1 MPILPQPYLL
11 IFVNHKQI
19 TQMKNIVV
27 VGGTKGIG
35 KQLAEA
41 LAGYNRYI
49 IARSQDDLTV
59 NEQTIFLPGDVTAP
73 DIDISGLPDVIDGL
87 VYCPGSINLKPFH
100 RLTEADFLN
109 DWQVNFMGAV
119 KIIQQLLPALKK
131 AEMPSIVLFSTV
143 AVQTGMP
150 FHASIAAAKGA
161 VEGLTRSLAA
171 ELSPKIRVN
180 CIAPSLVQTS
190 LAEKL
195 TNTPEKI
202 EAGGKRHALQRIG
215 QPNDIAAMA
224 EFLLSDKA
232 AWITGQVLHIDGGM
246 STLKV

>member
-1 MPILPQPYLL
+1 
-11 IFVNHKQI
+11 
-19 TQMKNIVV
+19 MKNIVV

-35 KQLAEA
+35 KQLVDA
-41 LAGYNRYI
+41 LTGYNRFV
-49 IARSQDDLTV
+49 IARSQDELLL

-73 DIDISGLPDVIDGL
+73 SIDISGLPDVIDGL

-109 DWQVNFMGAV
+109 EWQLNFMGAV

-131 AEMPSIVLFSTV
+131 AETPSIVLFSTV

>member
-1 MPILPQPYLL
+1 
-11 IFVNHKQI
+11 
-19 TQMKNIVV
+19 MKNIVV

-35 KQLAEA
+35 RQLVEM
-41 LAGYNRYI
+41 LVGNNMYV
-49 IARSQDDLTV
+49 IARNQDDLTI
-59 NEQTIFLPGDVTAP
+59 NEQTTFIQGDATASS
-73 DIDISGLPDVIDGL
+73 IDLAGLPEVIDGL

-119 KIIQQLLPALKK
+119 KIIQQLLPALKR
-131 AEMPSIVLFSTV
+131 AEAPSIVLFSTV

-161 VEGLTRSLAA
+161 IEGLARSLAA
-171 ELSPKIRVN
+171 ELAPKIRVN

-190 LAEKL
+190 LADKL

-215 QPNDIAAMA
+215 QPGDIAAMA

-232 AWITGQVLHIDGGM
+232 TWITGQVLHVDGGM

>member
-1 MPILPQPYLL
+1 
-11 IFVNHKQI
+11 
-19 TQMKNIVV
+19 MKNIVV

-35 KQLAEA
+35 RQLVEA
-41 LAGYNRYI
+41 LAGNNRYV

-59 NEQTIFLPGDVTAP
+59 NEQTTFLSADITAP
-73 DIDISGLPDVIDGL
+73 TIDIAGLPDVIDGL

-131 AEMPSIVLFSTV
+131 AEAPAIVLFSTV

-161 VEGLTRSLAA
+161 VEGLTRALAA
-171 ELSPKIRVN
+171 ELAPKVRVN

-190 LAEKL
+190 LADKL

-232 AWITGQVLHIDGGM
+232 AWMTGQVLHVDGGM

>member
-1 MPILPQPYLL
+1 
-11 IFVNHKQI
+11 
-19 TQMKNIVV
+19 MKNIVV

-35 KQLAEA
+35 RQLVDV
-41 LAGYNRYI
+41 LTDSHKYV
-49 IARSQDDLTV
+49 IARNPDDLV
-59 NEQTIFLPGDVTAP
+59 LNEHTSFIAGDVTVAT
-73 DIDISGLPDVIDGL
+73 IDLAGLPEVIDGL

-100 RLTEADFLN
+100 RLSEADFLN
-109 DWQVNFMGAV
+109 DWQINCMGAI
-119 KIIQQLLPALKK
+119 KMIQLLLPALKK
-131 AEMPSIVLFSTV
+131 AGAPSIVLFSTV

-171 ELSPKIRVN
+171 ELAPKIRVN

-195 TNTPEKI
+195 VNTPEKI

-215 QPNDIAAMA
+215 QPGDIAAMA
-224 EFLLSDKA
+224 EFLLSDNA
-232 AWITGQVLHIDGGM
+232 GWITGQVLHIDGGM

>member
-1 MPILPQPYLL
+1 
-11 IFVNHKQI
+11 
-19 TQMKNIVV
+19 MKNIVV

-35 KQLAEA
+35 KQLVDA
-41 LAGYNRYI
+41 LTGYNRFV
-49 IARSQDDLTV
+49 IARSQDELLL
-59 NEQTIFLPGDVTAP
+59 NEQTTFLPGDVTAP
-73 DIDISGLPDVIDGL
+73 SIDISGLPDVIDGL

-100 RLTEADFLN
+100 RLTEDDFLN
-109 DWQVNFMGAV
+109 DWQVNFMGAI

-131 AEMPSIVLFSTV
+131 AETPSIVLFSTV

>member
-1 MPILPQPYLL
+1 
-11 IFVNHKQI
+11 
-19 TQMKNIVV
+19 MKNIVV

-35 KQLAEA
+35 KQLVDA
-41 LAGYNRYI
+41 LTGYNRFV
-49 IARSQDDLTV
+49 IARSQDELLL

-73 DIDISGLPDVIDGL
+73 SIDISGLPDVIDGL

-109 DWQVNFMGAV
+109 EWQLNFMGAV

-131 AEMPSIVLFSTV
+131 AETPSVVLFSTV

>member
-1 MPILPQPYLL
+1 
-11 IFVNHKQI
+11 
-19 TQMKNIVV
+19 MKNIVV

-35 KQLAEA
+35 KQLVEA
-41 LAGYNRYI
+41 LTGYNRFV
-49 IARSQDDLTV
+49 IARSQDELLL
-59 NEQTIFLPGDVTAP
+59 NEQTTFLPGDVTAP
-73 DIDISGLPDVIDGL
+73 GIDISGLPDVIDGL

-109 DWQVNFMGAV
+109 EWQLNFMGAV

-131 AEMPSIVLFSTV
+131 AETPSIVLFSTV

-161 VEGLTRSLAA
+161 IEGLTRSLAA
-171 ELSPKIRVN
+171 ELAPKIRVN